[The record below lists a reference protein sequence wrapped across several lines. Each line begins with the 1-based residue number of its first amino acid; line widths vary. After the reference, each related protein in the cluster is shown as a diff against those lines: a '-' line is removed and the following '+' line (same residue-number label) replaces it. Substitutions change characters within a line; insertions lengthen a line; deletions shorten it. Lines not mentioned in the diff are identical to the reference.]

1 MRINL
6 ELGLLLLLIREPLF
20 KPLLHSCR
28 LSFLNL
34 LAPFL
39 LKILRQIVRD
49 SFRLGDPVE
58 VALLRHSE
66 YLPQVTGLK
75 SRVEEAVAGACPL
88 KLDVPLG
95 DVSFLG
101 CRPFAH

>member
-1 MRINL
+1 M
-6 ELGLLLLLIREPLF
+6 
-20 KPLLHSCR
+20 
-28 LSFLNL
+28 SFLNL

-39 LKILRQIVRD
+39 LKIVRKVVWD

-88 KLDVPLG
+88 KLDVPFG
-95 DVSFLG
+95 DESFMG